1 MQNNK
6 TYYLDRHLLYAI
18 LHKLVQINHQ
28 GEIEPLHSD
37 NTDEIESVI
46 SALLENLIEKELLG
60 FSFTIRIDSD
70 TEPMVLT
77 ELDLKGCNS
86 IRSFKNFLYEKYKFK
101 FSPNNVTIGINFEDA
116 HKFIDDQ
123 LKPYL
128 KCFIENKLTKE
139 NVVQFNTAVKIF
151 TGLLNEKTSVQG
163 MNNLTIQTDQFSQI
177 LNQSQKIK
185 FESSFPEFE
194 IVTCFYLSGAID
206 LLWIGNFKSESYE
219 YGLNI
224 LSPSLLDINKLR
236 IFFGLKPLLTASVS
250 FGRHPYVYDEKNHI
264 FNFQTNSGQVTP
276 LRLGSKDQL
285 TQQGKVFLAFLKL
298 WENDLKMRG
307 HYSAKDVD
315 ASVKRIFGFVD
326 APDSIEQPYKNIW
339 KKISHDEILR
349 KAIIWHKET
358 QEDKPGWVFRID
370 TVD

>member
-1 MQNNK
+1 MQNK
-6 TYYLDRHLLYAI
+6 KSYYLDRHLLYAI

-37 NTDEIESVI
+37 NTDEIEPVI

-60 FSFTIRIDSD
+60 FSFTIKIDSD
-70 TEPMVLT
+70 TRPMVLT

-101 FSPNNVTIGINFEDA
+101 FSPNNVTIEINFEDQ

-128 KCFIENKLTKE
+128 KCFIENKLRKE
-139 NVVQFNTAVKIF
+139 NVVQFSTAVKIF
-151 TGLLNEKTSVQG
+151 TELLNEKTSVQG
-163 MNNLTIQTDQFSQI
+163 MNNITIQTDQFSQI

-185 FESSFPEFE
+185 FESSFPELE
-194 IVTCFYLSGAID
+194 IVTCFYLSRAID

-236 IFFGLKPLLTASVS
+236 IFFGLKPLLTASAS
-250 FGRHPYVYDEKNHI
+250 FSGHPYVYDEQNHS
-264 FNFQTNSGQVTP
+264 FKFQTNSGQVTL

-298 WENDLKMRG
+298 WENDLKMNG
-307 HYSAKDVD
+307 HYSKTEVEI
-315 ASVKRIFGFVD
+315 SLERVFSKTSM
-326 APDSIEQPYKNIW
+326 PDSVIDLVKNI
-339 KKISHDEILR
+339 KRKISEDEILR
-349 KAIIWHKET
+349 KAITWHKDT